1 MLGGGSIAV
10 EITPLPLI
18 NVGFSTK
25 QNADFSSN
33 IKYGGGGGGGA
44 QEKGISQIV
53 QPIVRIIELGV
64 K

>member
-33 IKYGGGGGGGA
+33 IKYGGGGGTREGYFPNSTA
-44 QEKGISQIV
+44 NS
-53 QPIVRIIELGV
+53 
-64 K
+64 